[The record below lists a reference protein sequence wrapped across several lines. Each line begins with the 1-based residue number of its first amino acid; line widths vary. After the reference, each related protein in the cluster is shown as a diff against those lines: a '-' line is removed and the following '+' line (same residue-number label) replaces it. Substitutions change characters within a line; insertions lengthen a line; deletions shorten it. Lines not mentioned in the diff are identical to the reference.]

1 MCLLGPFVSAYAL
14 TRHLRDACLGPIW
27 LGRSLN
33 VQTASCRFYSEAG
46 VRSNSSVIQS
56 THHQANLEREKER
69 KGSRESER
77 DREKERK
84 RKRERERK
92 NVCVRE
98 RKCVWE

>member
-1 MCLLGPFVSAYAL
+1 M
-14 TRHLRDACLGPIW
+14 
-27 LGRSLN
+27 
-33 VQTASCRFYSEAG
+33 QTASCRFYSEAG
-46 VRSNSSVIQS
+46 VRSSSSVIQS

-77 DREKERK
+77 EREKERK

-98 RKCVWE
+98 KEKGEGGRERAFAGGVKRCSAAEVISRGTSLAR